1 MRRLPD
7 LEELAGCRSWLIV
20 IAALIPLHQELVEEV
35 GGCLGFSVALP
46 DDVDRG
52 VASHIQAV
60 NPVGSG
66 DTLMGAFAVALERTM
81 DDACALAFAMA
92 AATANCLSPATGNFD
107 PQVAQEVRNQVKV
120 HRLA

>member
-20 IAALIPLHQELVEEV
+20 VAALIPLHQELVEEV

-66 DTLMGAFAVALERTM
+66 STLVGACWPSPTAPQ
-81 DDACALAFAMA
+81 
-92 AATANCLSPATGNFD
+92 ATLP
-107 PQVAQEVRNQVKV
+107 RNPSLPLP
-120 HRLA
+120 RLALSQDKLSFRCLLLKLCGQKAEIGRAHV